1 MGKISSVIL
10 SFFKKIPV
18 GIKSIVGSLFW
29 FIRKHKIIS
38 AIIILLIVGGIAAI
52 IVFGQ
57 KKQPQEDMMGSVA
70 QTTELTKQTL
80 SNSISVTGTLASAD
94 SRSISTNLNG
104 TEVESILVSVGDQ
117 VKKGDVICTFNSSE
131 LEDSLEEAE
140 SDYDL
145 ASVKQSKSIDNATE
159 SVAETEEKATDELS
173 TASDATSNAKTA
185 YNEAVSKQASTL
197 SAYESAKAGT
207 VSALNIFN
215 TAKTN
220 EATLKSAVDTAK
232 TNLSPLQTAY
242 NTAKATYDDA
252 VILYGE
258 DNIPSDIREAYVYS
272 KNMKE
277 AAEAALV
284 IAEANYKK
292 EYTDKESAYTNA
304 QNTEASAKTAYETA
318 CSQVDSCYAKYAT
331 AAEAQAA
338 ENADYSDEIS
348 DSAVDYT
355 ITVAEAENS
364 LQNSKNQV
372 QQAED
377 KLGECVVTSPI
388 DGVITSINVDVGD
401 VYESGT
407 LFEVQDLTS
416 FVVDATVD
424 EYDIASIAKD
434 QNAVIKTDATGDAQ
448 YNGIVTFVAPTPTS
462 SQGSSTGGTT
472 SSTSSYSI
480 QISLTDTDEKL
491 RVGMTAKT
499 SIILS
504 SAEDVFAVAY
514 DSIET
519 DADGNSFITVQDGT
533 ETKKIQV
540 EVGLES
546 DYYVEIISDELTEGM
561 QVVSTVAML
570 PATTD
575 SEESEE
581 ESMGLNIFGGSG
593 GGERPS
599 GSAPSGGVPSGG
611 GAPSGF

>member
-1 MGKISSVIL
+1 M
-10 SFFKKIPV
+10 
-18 GIKSIVGSLFW
+18 
-29 FIRKHKIIS
+29 
-38 AIIILLIVGGIAAI
+38 
-52 IVFGQ
+52 
-57 KKQPQEDMMGSVA
+57 
-70 QTTELTKQTL
+70 
-80 SNSISVTGTLASAD
+80 
-94 SRSISTNLNG
+94 
-104 TEVESILVSVGDQ
+104 
-117 VKKGDVICTFNSSE
+117 
-131 LEDSLEEAE
+131 
-140 SDYDL
+140 
-145 ASVKQSKSIDNATE
+145 
-159 SVAETEEKATDELS
+159 
-173 TASDATSNAKTA
+173 
-185 YNEAVSKQASTL
+185 
-197 SAYESAKAGT
+197 
-207 VSALNIFN
+207 
-215 TAKTN
+215 
-220 EATLKSAVDTAK
+220 
-232 TNLSPLQTAY
+232 
-242 NTAKATYDDA
+242 
-252 VILYGE
+252 
-258 DNIPSDIREAYVYS
+258 
-272 KNMKE
+272 
-277 AAEAALV
+277 
-284 IAEANYKK
+284 
-292 EYTDKESAYTNA
+292 
-304 QNTEASAKTAYETA
+304 
-318 CSQVDSCYAKYAT
+318 
-331 AAEAQAA
+331 
-338 ENADYSDEIS
+338 
-348 DSAVDYT
+348 
-355 ITVAEAENS
+355 
-364 LQNSKNQV
+364 
-372 QQAED
+372 
-377 KLGECVVTSPI
+377 
-388 DGVITSINVDVGD
+388 
-401 VYESGT
+401 YESGT